1 MANHWAE
8 RSAERTAAWAKTTV
22 QGVSEDD
29 SFNQMIIA
37 ETGITPGEPVL
48 DIAGGSGNPAVSIA
62 LSMAGESITGES
74 MAGDGKIVC
83 TDLTPE
89 MLETA
94 RGRADTLDIK
104 IMQFAAADMISL
116 PFPDA
121 SFDCVTCR
129 FGIMFPEDKVVAARE
144 ALRVLKPGGRIAYVV
159 WGPYDENPAFFVPR
173 RAVAAFFE
181 EEEGAIPDRHSMSAA
196 GTLKDILDQAGFA
209 RTKERDLRYKNAVP
223 DSDQYVTN
231 GLKRS
236 FAKKIEGLETD
247 AFDRLKQTLLDAWG
261 PYVEDGQLRV
271 PNFARMGLG
280 WKSD

>member
-1 MANHWAE
+1 MANRWAE
-8 RSAERTAAWAKTTV
+8 RSAAWAKTTA
-22 QGVSEDD
+22 QGVSQDD

-37 ETGITPGEPVL
+37 ETGITPGEAVL

-62 LSMAGESITGES
+62 LSMAG
-74 MAGDGKIVC
+74 DGKVVC
-83 TDLTPE
+83 TDLTPA

-94 RGRADTLDIK
+94 RGRADNLELSIL
-104 IMQFAAADMISL
+104 QFAAADMISL
-116 PFPDA
+116 PFPGA

-129 FGIMFPEDKVVAARE
+129 FGIMFPEDKIAAARE

-159 WGPYDENPAFFVPR
+159 WGPYEENPAFFMPR
-173 RAVAAFFE
+173 RTVAAFFG

-196 GTLKDILDQAGFA
+196 GTLRDILDGAGVT
-209 RTKERDLRYKNAVP
+209 RTEERDLSYKNAVS

-236 FAKKIEGLETD
+236 FAKKIEGLNAD
-247 AFDRLKQTLLDAWG
+247 AFDRLKQTLLDAWA
-261 PYVEDGQLRV
+261 PYVEEGQLRV